1 MNDSPMGPVGRV
13 MVGTD
18 RSQTASKAV
27 DWAAAFAERYDAEL
41 HLVQIVLPSSPTDT
55 EFGSAERTRAAAAGE
70 ELQREAQRIAGERGR
85 SHIVVD
91 DDPAMAIVHAA
102 EAAAIDVLVVG
113 NAGMAGRKEF
123 LLGNVPNRISH
134 NARCTVIIVNT
145 TDGVGHAVHT
155 PTSPT
160 VIRSGAPE
168 IETQPHLMARGTKIA
183 TVFAKHGLKELFGR
197 PDQEGTV
204 GRQRQAKRMR
214 EAFEELGPTFCKLGQ
229 ILSTR
234 PDLLGPE
241 FITELSQLQDNV
253 PPLSEEQV
261 VKVME
266 QELGVPWE
274 DVFDHIEP
282 APLAAGTIAQVHR
295 AVLANAE
302 PVVVK
307 VQRPD
312 AKEQIEQ
319 DLALLE
325 VFAEKVGNRDQ
336 LKQVIDMEAVFEHL
350 STSLHRELDFRQE
363 ARNMERLRDI
373 VAPFSR
379 LAVPVLYP
387 DYSTSRLLVMRDVG
401 GGPISMA
408 PEGPIRHEVAVQLLE
423 SFYKQ
428 VMVDGFFHADPH
440 PGNLMWQPEE
450 DRLYFLDLGMAGEV
464 DAEMREHMMLLL
476 MAFWQEDVG
485 FLADISLML
494 SGAIDRSDLDVDAF
508 QGEIGAIMA
517 KYRGASLQD
526 IQLGPALQEMTEISL
541 RHGVPLPSSLALTAK
556 ALAQMQ
562 LAATQLDPKVDPFD
576 VAGRFLM
583 RSVMRGMGAKAR
595 SEGALLSGA
604 AAEGPVPAARGS
616 ARAPGR
622 GPTGAE
628 ARGQLPRGHPRADGP
643 PRGAEARPRPR
654 RRRVPARHG
663 DRHHV
668 GPCGVVGPVGP
679 RRHRRRLHD
688 RPGRRSD
695 PRSPRPRLAEV
706 HVAAASGDR
715 RRRGLRHHGFALPHR
730 PHHDLLQDERDHGHR
745 EADQP
750 ALDPAETLRLR
761 GRPAAHACASTGVTG
776 TTGIEPRTVAPSPGA
791 LRNCTVPS
799 SVASRSAM
807 PWSPVP

>member
-27 DWAAAFAERYDAEL
+27 DWAAAFAERYGAEL
-41 HLVQIVLPSSPTDT
+41 HLVQIVVPASPTDT

-155 PTSPT
+155 STSPT
-160 VIRSGAPE
+160 VIRSGAPDV
-168 IETQPHLMARGTKIA
+168 ETRPHLMARGTKIA
-183 TVFAKHGLKELFGR
+183 TVFGKHGLKELFGR
-197 PDQEGTV
+197 PDQEGAV

-241 FITELSQLQDNV
+241 FIAELSQLQDNV

-387 DYSTSRLLVMRDVG
+387 EYSTSRLLVMRDVG
-401 GGPISMA
+401 GGPISIA
-408 PEGPIRHEVAVQLLE
+408 PEGPIRHEAAVQLLE

-464 DAEMREHMMLLL
+464 GAEMREHMMLLL

-508 QGEIGAIMA
+508 QGEIGADHGEVSRRIPA
-517 KYRGASLQD
+517 GHPARPGVAGDDRDLAAAR
-526 IQLGPALQEMTEISL
+526 GPAP
-541 RHGVPLPSSLALTAK
+541 V
-556 ALAQMQ
+556 
-562 LAATQLDPKVDPFD
+562 
-576 VAGRFLM
+576 VAGADREGAGADATGGHAAGSRG
-583 RSVMRGMGAKAR
+583 RSVRRRRPVPDAQRHAGHGREGR

-604 AAEGPVPAARGS
+604 AAEGPVPAPRGS
-616 ARAPGR
+616 ARAAG
-622 GPTGAE
+622 GGATGSQ

-643 PRGAEARPRPR
+643 PRGPAAGPRPR

-679 RRHRRRLHD
+679 RRHRRRLHG
-688 RPGRRSD
+688 RPGRRSRSATAATGSNRG
-695 PRSPRPRLAEV
+695 PR
-706 HVAAASGDR
+706 H
-715 RRRGLRHHGFALPHR
+715 RRGR
-730 PHHDLLQDERDHGHR
+730 
-745 EADQP
+745 
-750 ALDPAETLRLR
+750 
-761 GRPAAHACASTGVTG
+761 
-776 TTGIEPRTVAPSPGA
+776 
-791 LRNCTVPS
+791 
-799 SVASRSAM
+799 
-807 PWSPVP
+807 